1 MGPSVVVVTF
11 DRYNSLEDFLASNQS
26 HIDGVVNDGFDG
38 PVTIK
43 GREIEA
49 AILFADISGFSTRT
63 LNLTPAE
70 TLAFVQTFFAW
81 TTAEALRGRPGVVD
95 KYIGDELMVVFST
108 EFGSADPVADAISA
122 AMDMSRRDVHQYRPH
137 IGIAAGPVIVGQT
150 GTPFRFNVSV
160 FGAPV
165 ALAARCAGVR
175 PADTDAHVWSSIVMP
190 DNDWGSR
197 NLADLLPDEPYPQ
210 FELREPRLE
219 ELKGVGE
226 ISVREIH
233 NTSYRGGTVS
243 TPEARAQR
251 NIEFLR
257 QNNRYWPEPGAGTT
271 AMP

>member
-1 MGPSVVVVTF
+1 MIVTL
-11 DRYNSLEDFLASNQS
+11 DRYHSLEDYLASNQN
-26 HIDGVVNDGFDG
+26 HIDGVANDGFDG
-38 PVTIK
+38 SVTIK

-49 AILFADISGFSTRT
+49 AVLFADISGFSTRT

-81 TTAEALRGRPGVVD
+81 TTAEALRDRPGVVD

-108 EFGSADPVADAISA
+108 EFGSADPAADAIGA
-122 AMDMSRRDVHQYRPH
+122 AMDMSRRDVHTYRPH

-165 ALAARCAGVR
+165 ALAARCAAVR
-175 PADTDAHVWSSIVMP
+175 PADPDAHVWSSIVMP
-190 DNDWGSR
+190 DDDWGSR
-197 NLADLLPDEPYPQ
+197 NLADFQPDGQYPQ
-210 FELREPRLE
+210 FELLEARTE
-219 ELKGVGE
+219 ELKGLGE

-233 NTSYRGGTVS
+233 NNSYRGGTVS
-243 TPEARAQR
+243 TPETRARR
-251 NIEFLR
+251 NVELLR
-257 QNNRYWPEPGAGTT
+257 EVNRYWPEPGAGTA